1 MNKERLRKD
10 VYEMVWAKLTQQLKM
25 LIAIEEDPEDDK
37 LDDIEA
43 LISVSKYYGTFSW
56 VLSREGQVQYHSYI
70 HTHPQNGVLHKV

>member
-25 LIAIEEDPEDDK
+25 HIAIEEDPEDDK

-43 LISVSKYYGTFSW
+43 LISVSNTMALSLGYYHAKDKNYKSMHLIMET
-56 VLSREGQVQYHSYI
+56 L
-70 HTHPQNGVLHKV
+70 P